1 MNIIDNKIKE
11 YEILRSEINQKI
23 ELHNTLL
30 TFTITTV
37 VAILSFILLQ
47 EHSYSAFLFLI
58 PFCVLIPMSM
68 RIAYYRSAMAKIAAY
83 MIVFLESDIPG
94 LQWETLNK
102 EVISIAY
109 DKNNEDEDTNE
120 SLSSSIHFAERKE
133 VQRLI
138 SKRYYECFI
147 LGILCYILYAVHYY
161 QNDVCCFLKLFNLL
175 WPLLLILLEFF
186 ITVVLDSV
194 DKSKKFWYKQWT
206 KLKRQME
213 ENNTS
218 SIDSDNIIQQH

>member
-1 MNIIDNKIKE
+1 MNIIDNKVKE

-83 MIVFLESDIPG
+83 MIVFLEKDIPG
-94 LQWETLNK
+94 FQWETLNR

-109 DKNNEDEDTNE
+109 DKNNEDESVNN
-120 SLSSSIHFAERKE
+120 SKRFAERKG

-138 SKRYYECFI
+138 SKRYYECLI
-147 LGILCYILYAVHYY
+147 LGILCYFLYAVHYC
-161 QNDVCCFLKLFNLL
+161 QSDVCGWVKTVNLL
-175 WPLLLILLEFF
+175 WPLLLIILEFI

-194 DKSKKFWYKQWT
+194 NESKNFWYDKWME
-206 KLKRQME
+206 LKRKIE
-213 ENNTS
+213 DNGS
-218 SIDSDNIIQQH
+218 SGVNGDSDIDI

>member
-47 EHSYSAFLFLI
+47 EQPYSAFLFLI

-68 RIAYYRSAMAKIAAY
+68 SIAYYRSAMAKIAAY
-83 MIVFLESDIPG
+83 MIVFLEIDIPG

-109 DKNNEDEDTNE
+109 DKNNKDTNE
-120 SLSSSIHFAERKE
+120 SLSGSIHFAERKE
-133 VQRLI
+133 VQCLI

-147 LGILCYILYAVHYY
+147 LGIVCYILYFFHYY
-161 QNDVCCFLKLFNLL
+161 KSDVCCVFKIFNLA
-175 WPLLLILLEFF
+175 WPLLLIVLEFF
-186 ITVVLDSV
+186 ITVVCDSV
-194 DKSKKFWYKQWT
+194 DGSKKFWCEQWT
-206 KLKRQME
+206 KLKIQRK
-213 ENNTS
+213 ENSNS
-218 SIDSDNIIQQH
+218 SIDF